1 MQINID
7 KKSGVFLGVIAGL
20 LLVIVGLLVFRDG
33 DHDGMMDDSHSGMM
47 HSSNSTSLNSSDIM
61 FLQMMIPH
69 HQQAVD
75 ISNLAISKS
84 RNQELV
90 TLAKTILTAQTAEI
104 AQMKSWLAAAGA
116 DLDMGH
122 EMHGMSGML
131 SDTELAELSNASGS
145 NFDRLWLTGM
155 IAHHDGA
162 IDMTKMLEETKDP
175 EIKAFGENVI
185 KVQSAEIAQMKALL
199 SKI

>member
-7 KKSGVFLGVIAGL
+7 KKSGVFLAVIAGL

-47 HSSNSTSLNSSDIM
+47 HSSNSISLNSSDIM

-131 SDTELAELSNASGS
+131 SDTKLAELSNASGS

-162 IDMTKMLEETKDP
+162 IDMTKMLEQTKDP

-185 KVQSAEIAQMKALL
+185 RVQSAEIAQMKALL

>member
-7 KKSGVFLGVIAGL
+7 KKSGVFLGIIFAL
-20 LLVIVGLLVFRDG
+20 ILVIVGLLVFRDG
-33 DHDGMMDDSHSGMM
+33 DHDGMMDDSHGGMM

-162 IDMTKMLEETKDP
+162 IDMTKMLEQTKDP

>member
-7 KKSGVFLGVIAGL
+7 KKSGVFIGVIAGL

-33 DHDGMMDDSHSGMM
+33 DHDAMMDDSHGGMM
-47 HSSNSTSLNSSDIM
+47 HSNNSSSLNSSDIM

-75 ISNLAISKS
+75 ISNLAINKSK
-84 RNQELV
+84 NQELV

-104 AQMKSWLAAAGA
+104 EQMKSWLAATGAG
-116 DLDMGH
+116 LDMGH

-131 SDTELAELSNASGS
+131 SDTELAELNKASGS

-162 IDMTKMLEETKDP
+162 IDMTKMMEETKDP

-199 SKI
+199 SKV

>member
-104 AQMKSWLAAAGA
+104 SPPWSTTDSPRPA
-116 DLDMGH
+116 
-122 EMHGMSGML
+122 
-131 SDTELAELSNASGS
+131 
-145 NFDRLWLTGM
+145 
-155 IAHHDGA
+155 
-162 IDMTKMLEETKDP
+162 TKRWGCSRFRAPTTRRSP
-175 EIKAFGENVI
+175 R
-185 KVQSAEIAQMKALL
+185 
-199 SKI
+199 

>member
-20 LLVIVGLLVFRDG
+20 LLVIVGLLVFSDG

-185 KVQSAEIAQMKALL
+185 RVQSAEIAQMKALL

>member
-185 KVQSAEIAQMKALL
+185 RVQSAEIAQMKALL

>member
-7 KKSGVFLGVIAGL
+7 KKSGVFLAVIAGL

-33 DHDGMMDDSHSGMM
+33 DHDGMMNDSHGGMM
-47 HSSNSTSLNSSDIM
+47 HSSNSNSLNSSDVM

-75 ISNLAISKS
+75 ISKLAISKS
-84 RNQELV
+84 KNQELI
-90 TLAKTILTAQTAEI
+90 TLANAILAAQTAEI
-104 AQMKSWLAAAGA
+104 VQMKSWLAAAGA
-116 DLDMGH
+116 GFDMGH
-122 EMHGMSGML
+122 EMHGMGGML
-131 SDTELAELSNASGS
+131 SDSELTDLNDASGRD
-145 NFDRLWLTGM
+145 FDRLWLTGM

-162 IDMTKMLEETKDP
+162 IDMTKMLEDTKNV
-175 EIKAFGENVI
+175 EVKAFGENVV
-185 KVQSAEIAQMKALL
+185 KVQSAEIAQMKAML

>member
-7 KKSGVFLGVIAGL
+7 KKSGVFIGVIAGL

-33 DHDGMMDDSHSGMM
+33 DHDGMMDDSHGGMM

-75 ISNLAISKS
+75 ISNLAINKSK
-84 RNQELV
+84 NQELV
-90 TLAKTILTAQTAEI
+90 TLAKAILTAQTAEI
-104 AQMKSWLAAAGA
+104 EQMKSWLAAAGA
-116 DLDMGH
+116 GLDMGH
-122 EMHGMSGML
+122 AMHGMSGML
-131 SDTELAELSNASGS
+131 SDTELAELNNASGS
-145 NFDRLWLTGM
+145 NFDRLWLAGM

-162 IDMTKMLEETKDP
+162 IDMTKMLEETKDS

-199 SKI
+199 SKV